1 MMIRHS
7 VVGLIALG
15 MTTAALAQSS
25 LGELLDGGAK
35 KLPKDTVKSTLSG
48 AQVSGK
54 SVTGASTEYVY
65 KPDGSFTGNLQNS
78 EGWKSGAVGR
88 WTVDDDGKI
97 CSEWTLTVNSKR
109 LKGCGFLFSKADEY
123 YYVESD
129 SDRSAPIF
137 KRVIKK

>member
-65 KPDGSFTGNLQNS
+65 KPDGSFSGNLQGS
-78 EGWKSGAVGR
+78 DGWRSGAIGT
-88 WTVDDDGKI
+88 WNVDDGGKI
-97 CSEWTLTVNSKR
+97 CSEWTLTTR
-109 LKGCGFLFSKADEY
+109 GTRFKGCGFLYAKADEY